1 MAGMCSPHPGN
12 MDLLALRQVTLSI
25 PLFPL
30 PVWKHFS
37 FCSPWGAP
45 RWDHSP
51 RLGAVGAGQVLSHDI
66 SMAMKFQSL
75 LMYLFLGFPHH
86 AQVSFL
92 SWDWQECCAFRV
104 EAVENSGLTRQH
116 TPFSP
121 AGFQPLS
128 ALILLPCLFSSGSK
142 CFFRPTGFELFI
154 GSVFSLEINRRGCN
168 LDVMFPKSHSGKI
181 SF

>member
-12 MDLLALRQVTLSI
+12 VDLLALREVTLSI
-25 PLFPL
+25 SLFPL

-104 EAVENSGLTRQH
+104 EAAENSGLTHRH
-116 TPFSP
+116 TPSPRWVSSPSVPSFSFP
-121 AGFQPLS
+121 ACF
-128 ALILLPCLFSSGSK
+128 LLDPN
-142 CFFRPTGFELFI
+142 
-154 GSVFSLEINRRGCN
+154 VFSDQ
-168 LDVMFPKSHSGKI
+168 LDLSYLLGAYFPWK
-181 SF
+181 